1 MAELR
6 TGSGSLRFIVSVVA
20 VATTL
25 GGTLAMAVHDGAQGA
40 PPAVALTA
48 PAAAPAPLPGL
59 QPIPSLE
66 PIPSLPALAPLPAR
80 GRPLA
85 AAPAARPV
93 ALATTQSSR

>member
-6 TGSGSLRFIVSVVA
+6 PGSSPLRFIVSVVA
-20 VATTL
+20 VVTTL
-25 GGTLAMAVHDGAQGA
+25 GGTLAMAVHDAPPGAS
-40 PPAVALTA
+40 PAVALTA
-48 PAAAPAPLPGL
+48 PAPAPAPPGL

-66 PIPSLPALAPLPAR
+66 PIPSLPELAPVPAR
-80 GRPLA
+80 VRPLT

>member
-6 TGSGSLRFIVSVVA
+6 SGSSSLRFIVSVLA

-25 GGTLAMAVHDGAQGA
+25 GGTLAMAVHDAPEGAS
-40 PPAVALTA
+40 PTVALTEPA
-48 PAAAPAPLPGL
+48 PATAPLGL

-66 PIPSLPALAPLPAR
+66 PIPTLPELAPVPAR
-80 GRPLA
+80 GRTLT

>member
-1 MAELR
+1 MADLR
-6 TGSGSLRFIVSVVA
+6 PGSSSLRFIVSVVA
-20 VATTL
+20 VATAL
-25 GGTLAMAVHDGAQGA
+25 GGALAMAVHDGAQGA

-48 PAAAPAPLPGL
+48 PAPVAVLPGL

-66 PIPSLPALAPLPAR
+66 PIPTLPELAPVPAR
-80 GRPLA
+80 VRPLT